1 MSSTAPGRL
10 AGSVRWAVVPYA
22 PRPPFR
28 LYAGEK
34 HPPLVVE
41 QAETII
47 ASARQAGGEAELTY
61 LVPAKTRPVL
71 ILSDTPSS
79 DDGEVAAL
87 RLLRLSRLSGDEQ
100 ERVRRQED
108 ELLFHLALDR
118 FDLPEESAVMVSALV
133 RVHLEAVDAGPPLG
147 LLDDAES
154 RILGDRIIRFYQ
166 LDARLVVE
174 RRLRELARR
183 RTER

>member
-1 MSSTAPGRL
+1 VSSVASGRL

-28 LYAGEK
+28 LYAGEG
-34 HPPLVVE
+34 HPPIVVE
-41 QAETII
+41 RAETII

-71 ILSDTPSS
+71 ILSETPSEY
-79 DDGEVAAL
+79 GEVAAL
-87 RLLRLSRLSGDEQ
+87 RLLRLSKLSDDKQ

-108 ELLFHLALDR
+108 ELLFHLPLDR

-133 RVHLEAVDAGPPLG
+133 RVHVDVVDPGPPLG
-147 LLDDAES
+147 LIDDTES